1 MIMREIRLPV
11 VETEI
16 RIAKEMKAGNR
27 SLYTVVRIS
36 FLKTGE
42 GKVKGS
48 WLTPLAMLIIEPGRQ
63 YAVSLTGE
71 RMSLD
76 DILDLA
82 PSLKA
87 VVEKA
92 RGIRRI
98 KVT

>member
-1 MIMREIRLPV
+1 LQEIRLPV

-16 RIAKEMKAGNR
+16 RIAKELKAGDK
-27 SLYTVVRIS
+27 SLYTVVRVS

-42 GKVKGS
+42 GNLKGS
-48 WLTPLAMLIIEPGRQ
+48 WLTPLAMLVVEPGRQ

-71 RMSLD
+71 KMSLEE
-76 DILDLA
+76 ILKLA

-92 RGIRRI
+92 RGIHRI